1 MWVLQYILTS
11 FHLQDIVFGSI
22 STTEII
28 KCLWNFLIVGTY
40 MHNIIFRNTRS
51 KYIKWKKY
59 YVSLVKVQKKTDD
72 KNENIKLD
80 YTKRFIKR

>member
-1 MWVLQYILTS
+1 M
-11 FHLQDIVFGSI
+11 
-22 STTEII
+22 E
-28 KCLWNFLIVGTY
+28 FLIVGTY

-59 YVSLVKVQKKTDD
+59 YVSLIKVPKKTDD